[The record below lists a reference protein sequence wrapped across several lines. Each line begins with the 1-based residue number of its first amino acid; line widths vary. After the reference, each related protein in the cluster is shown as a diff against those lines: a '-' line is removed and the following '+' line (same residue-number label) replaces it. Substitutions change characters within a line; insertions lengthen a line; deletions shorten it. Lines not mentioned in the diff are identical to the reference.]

1 MILFI
6 KILTNSFFQHI
17 YIFPIYFFLHV
28 HIKADYFQIKMNG
41 IDVFCVAISVCEQY
55 TAQMTRGMLYM
66 AVTVIPALH
75 ARSDSFSQTV
85 SHLSLAY

>member
-1 MILFI
+1 
-6 KILTNSFFQHI
+6 
-17 YIFPIYFFLHV
+17 
-28 HIKADYFQIKMNG
+28 MNG

-66 AVTVIPALH
+66 AVTVIPVLH

-85 SHLSLAY
+85 SHLSLAYLFDCEHNSVDNWKLF